1 MCSEEIFRG
10 WCLNWPLEHGPQPTE
25 TVIPIHRQRGWKG
38 ISALTWECWTVW
50 SFLQD
55 FSLFLESR
63 PLFWDLL
70 TLVSSSPVMPKVNT
84 LLAASQAGLFNQ
96 VERKVLP
103 MPLCNLS
110 SMFLV
115 EFTVDMKNNKM
126 SSSFL
131 LKPLKLF
138 KNCFNVRSFLLSSLS
153 STTSKHSSFLRN
165 GAFWTSAY
173 YCWLLQLGHFFTG
186 VRSFRGDTVL

>member
-1 MCSEEIFRG
+1 M
-10 WCLNWPLEHGPQPTE
+10 
-25 TVIPIHRQRGWKG
+25 
-38 ISALTWECWTVW
+38 
-50 SFLQD
+50 
-55 FSLFLESR
+55 
-63 PLFWDLL
+63 
-70 TLVSSSPVMPKVNT
+70 MPKVNT
-84 LLAASQAGLFNQ
+84 LLTASQASLFNQ

-115 EFTVDMKNNKM
+115 EFTVDMKNNA

-153 STTSKHSSFLRN
+153 STTSKHSSSLRN
-165 GAFWTSAY
+165 GAFWTSGY
-173 YCWLLQLGHFFTG
+173 YCWLLQLGHFLTG
-186 VRSFRGDTVL
+186 VRSLKGDAVL